1 MASQECF
8 TSDVEFSVLGPIE
21 ARHDERELS
30 LGGPKQRALLA
41 VLILERNTV
50 VSGDRLIDAL
60 WAERPPASA
69 AHTLD
74 AYVSRLRKL
83 LGADR
88 LTRRAGGY
96 VLRADAAEV
105 DLDRFDELVARGR
118 EQLAADEAADAA
130 ATLRAA
136 LAVWR
141 GAALADLLYEPF
153 AAEAAA
159 ALEERRLNALEERIE
174 ADLACARGAELV
186 GELER
191 LVQEHPFRERLL
203 GQLMVSLYRS
213 GQQARALDPYCA
225 AGTDSRRSSG
235 LSPAARCRSSNWLS
249 SRTIRH
255 SRRQLL
261 RPRACRGSGCSAGG
275 LRRPLRRQ

>member
-1 MASQECF
+1 MPRTNVVIASQECF
-8 TSDVEFSVLGPIE
+8 TSDVDFSVLGPIE
-21 ARHDERELS
+21 AHDEGRELS

-41 VLILERNTV
+41 VLLLERNTV
-50 VSGDRLIDAL
+50 VSRDRLIDAL

-83 LGADR
+83 IGPDR

-118 EQLAADEAADAA
+118 EELATGEAADAA

-141 GAALADLLYEPF
+141 GSALADLLYEPF

-159 ALEERRLNALEERIE
+159 ALEERRLNALEDRIE
-174 ADLACARGAELV
+174 ADLASGRAAELI
-186 GELER
+186 GELEAACAGAPVPR
-191 LVQEHPFRERLL
+191 AT
-203 GQLMVSLYRS
+203 
-213 GQQARALDPYCA
+213 ARAADGHALPVRP
-225 AGTDSRRSSG
+225 AG
-235 LSPAARCRSSNWLS
+235 
-249 SRTIRH
+249 
-255 SRRQLL
+255 
-261 RPRACRGSGCSAGG
+261 PRARRISRGQASPRGG
-275 LRRPLRRQ
+275 ARA